1 MIKSFLVNLGLT
13 TLKLLGSFFSHS
25 KTLRGDSMHCLSD
38 MVTDIMGLIGSK
50 LSNKKPDE
58 SHPYGY
64 GIIIIALGL
73 ITLINVFTGNLEK
86 TNFYAA
92 IVIIIGIIIKYTLSR
107 YLLKKGKQYNSCI
120 LTTNGLESRYD
131 SFCSLFALIFILL
144 TMLGSRWKIFLYAD
158 ILGGIITSALTL
170 KVGFEILKENI
181 SSILGEIETDETKL
195 NKIKNIINKHSEIKE
210 IKTITLLKYGSYYN
224 ATIEIKMPKQINLKE
239 INKIE
244 TKIKESLLNEDL
256 NIKFISINSFPI

>member
-1 MIKSFLVNLGLT
+1 
-13 TLKLLGSFFSHS
+13 
-25 KTLRGDSMHCLSD
+25 MHCLSD

-64 GIIIIALGL
+64 GKIEYLTSIFMGIIIIALGL